1 MAPRISRHRLAL
13 RGSGVLFCRVKHA
26 GTSPGEQDAGDVN
39 GTNHDEPTTFCQV
52 KSWMSSQ
59 VTGEPP

>member
-26 GTSPGEQDAGDVN
+26 GTSPGKQDAGDVN
-39 GTNHDEPTTFCQV
+39 GTNHDEPPHV
-52 KSWMSSQ
+52 LP
-59 VTGEPP
+59 GEQLDEQPGDG